1 MKRGDVIRVRAVE
14 AMYAFYDGPA
24 DVTSVDGDRVEV
36 FFRSCPATRW
46 CRATGD
52 SLTMLDRE
60 RTRFRWEPLT
70 TPLSQPPTAPGR
82 RAPEQGAG

>member
-1 MKRGDVIRVRAVE
+1 MKRGDVIRVRAVD
-14 AMYAFYDGPA
+14 AVWSFYDGPA
-24 DVTSVDGDRVEV
+24 DVCSVDGERVEV

-60 RTRFRWEPLT
+60 GARFRW
-70 TPLSQPPTAPGR
+70 TALP
-82 RAPEQGAG
+82 